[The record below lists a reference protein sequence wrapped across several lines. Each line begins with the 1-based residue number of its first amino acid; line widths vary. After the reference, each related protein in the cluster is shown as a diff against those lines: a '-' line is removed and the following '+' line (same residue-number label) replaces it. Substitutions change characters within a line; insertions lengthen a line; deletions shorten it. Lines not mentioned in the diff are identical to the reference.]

1 MDSMPGEGGEHAKG
15 GDDLAGF
22 DDFEADDFDGGEQL
36 AEEEKFQAGGPGANG
51 DGVLAGPGGLGGDVD
66 ADMGMGMEDNFFDQD
81 QEGLELAE

>member
-36 AEEEKFQAGGPGANG
+36 AEEEKF
-51 DGVLAGPGGLGGDVD
+51 
-66 ADMGMGMEDNFFDQD
+66 
-81 QEGLELAE
+81 